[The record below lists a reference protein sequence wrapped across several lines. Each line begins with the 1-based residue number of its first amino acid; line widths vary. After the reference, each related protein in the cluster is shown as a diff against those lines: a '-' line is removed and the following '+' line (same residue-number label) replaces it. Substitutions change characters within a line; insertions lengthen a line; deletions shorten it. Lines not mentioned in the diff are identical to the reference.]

1 MRDLVAQNRYT
12 MTMRS
17 LHWLTV
23 ALVLTVYGLTYVVD
37 LYARGTPERS
47 AVWGLHIS
55 FGLVLLVVVLG
66 RLVVRAVGP
75 LPAPSDALS
84 RLMSIAA
91 HAVHLA
97 LYVLLIAIP
106 VLGIAMTFLRGQ
118 SISLFGLLTIA
129 SPLTPDREFAR
140 QVLWVH
146 ENGANLLMIVAALHA
161 LAALYHHFLRKDDVL
176 RRMLFSTGR
185 R

>member
-1 MRDLVAQNRYT
+1 MRDLVAQSRYT
-12 MTMRS
+12 VMMRS

-37 LYARGTPERS
+37 LYARGTPERG
-47 AVWGLHIS
+47 AVWGLHVS
-55 FGLVLLVVVLG
+55 FGLVLLVVVLA

-75 LPAPSDALS
+75 LPAAADALS
-84 RLMSIAA
+84 PLISIAA
-91 HAVHLA
+91 HAVHMA
-97 LYVLLIAIP
+97 LYALLIATP
-106 VLGIAMTFLRGQ
+106 VLGIGMKFLRGQ

-146 ENGANLLMIVAALHA
+146 ENSANLLMIVAALHA
-161 LAALYHHFLRKDDVL
+161 LAALYHHFIRKDDIL
-176 RRMLFSTGR
+176 QRMLFSTGR

>member
-12 MTMRS
+12 MMMRS

-37 LYARGTPERS
+37 LFARGTPERG

-55 FGLVLLVVVLG
+55 FGLVLLVVVLW

-75 LPAPSDALS
+75 LPAPSAALS
-84 RLMSIAA
+84 RLMYIAS
-91 HAVHLA
+91 HAVHMI
-97 LYVLLIAIP
+97 LYVLLIATP
-106 VLGIAMTFLRGQ
+106 VLGITMTFLRGQ

-129 SPLTPDREFAR
+129 SPFTPDRDFAR

-146 ENGANLLMIVAALHA
+146 ENSANLLMIVAALHA
-161 LAALYHHFLRKDDVL
+161 LAALYHHFVRKDDVL
-176 RRMLFSTGR
+176 QRMLFGMGR